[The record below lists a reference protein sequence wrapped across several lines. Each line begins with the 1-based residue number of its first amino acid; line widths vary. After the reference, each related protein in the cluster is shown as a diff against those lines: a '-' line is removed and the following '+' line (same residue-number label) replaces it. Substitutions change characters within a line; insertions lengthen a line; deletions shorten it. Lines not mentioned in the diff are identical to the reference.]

1 MLPVCRKFPTT
12 HGPHSTCLLSAE
24 SYLVHYL
31 PRHSRWLQTSHPK
44 ATILSS
50 HLGVVVYLSTHLL
63 SCVLFLLTCVVFVA
77 GYVGVKLFLRLQLK
91 LALFLL
97 LVQRRPFEFTTLNK
111 FFVLCL
117 HITLVLIGGFAYLAL
132 SFVDM

>member
-12 HGPHSTCLLSAE
+12 QGPHSTCLLSAE
-24 SYLVHYL
+24 SYLAHYL
-31 PRHSRWLQTSHPK
+31 PRHSRWMQASHYK
-44 ATILSS
+44 CT
-50 HLGVVVYLSTHLL
+50 LL
-63 SCVLFLLTCVVFVA
+63 SCHVSVVIYISTYLLSFIFFFLLCLVFLVS
-77 GYVGVKLFLRLQLK
+77 YVGLKLFLRLQLK

-97 LVQRRPFEFTTLNK
+97 LVQRRPFEFAALNK

-117 HITLVLIGGFAYLAL
+117 HIMLVLIGGFAYLAL